1 VAGREKDIQYASRAH
16 SHIARQKQIH
26 HLRHVILELA
36 KAIPEAKRES
46 PAIKALASWGCKTT
60 MHIVRLVASSIPGE
74 DQMKDID
81 FAPAHIQTR
90 WQAGYADTCRM
101 LDLAPWTQ
109 AIDPIEGVVIHDAP
123 LGTAPPLAKGVD
135 GFEGRTK

>member
-1 VAGREKDIQYASRAH
+1 
-16 SHIARQKQIH
+16 
-26 HLRHVILELA
+26 
-36 KAIPEAKRES
+36 
-46 PAIKALASWGCKTT
+46 

-81 FAPAHIQTR
+81 FAPAHVRAR
-90 WQAGYADTCRM
+90 WQAGYADTRHM

-109 AIDPIEGVVIHDAP
+109 AVDPIEGLIIHDAQP
-123 LGTAPPLAKGVD
+123 GAAPPLAKGVD